1 MRPSPLALY
10 VLVIV
15 AAWLPT
21 AALAQPRAQVSFA
34 TFEAERRPYL
44 EVYLTAERASLSR
57 GEDGRR
63 AVDVLLTLEPAG
75 GPADTLALAD
85 RVTMWSPATDT
96 VANFMEALRYSVPT
110 GEYVLRLTLSDPH
123 AGSGTLPLKL
133 ATPVTVRAPSSGLRL
148 SDVQLVASR
157 TPAAEATAAST
168 LVKGGYVLEP
178 LAGNLV
184 RRQMS
189 GTSAYVE
196 VYPAQPATASPA
208 VLEHTLSRITDAG
221 TTEDLLRKTVRLR
234 DLRATTPVFL
244 SYNTES
250 LESGRYLLTVTL
262 RDRAL
267 QELDRRLATFFVA
280 NPEADALAAAAVGP
294 ADTAFVDAIPADS
307 LAYVLLSL
315 IPVTEGGEQAVVQGA
330 VRSDD
335 EAIQRRTIL
344 NHFVAM
350 APRPS
355 AAGDT
360 YRAYMRVVREVD
372 LAFRSGF
379 GRGFQTDRGHIW
391 LKYGQ
396 PDDRI
401 EVNNDPSAPPY
412 EIWVYNYVERTQQ
425 TPGKFL
431 FYNPSLD
438 NANYVM
444 LHSTVRG
451 EIRDPRWRRELYSKT
466 IGEFGDEDTAQGF
479 DVGDNVGRY
488 ADQYFNDN

>member
-1 MRPSPLALY
+1 MRPSLLASC
-10 VLVIV
+10 
-15 AAWLPT
+15 
-21 AALAQPRAQVSFA
+21 AALTAVTAGAQPRAQVSFA
-34 TFEAERRPYL
+34 TFEAGRRPYL
-44 EVYLTAERASLSR
+44 EVYVTAERASLVR
-57 GEDGRR
+57 GADGRH
-63 AVDVLLTLEPAG
+63 AVDLLVTLEPDG
-75 GPADTLALAD
+75 GGTDTLALAD
-85 RVTMWSPATDT
+85 RVTMWSPRTDT
-96 VANFMEALRYSVPT
+96 VANFMEALRYPVPA
-110 GEYVLRLTLSDPH
+110 GEYVLRLALSDPH
-123 AGSGTLPLKL
+123 DTLGTLPLKL
-133 ATPVTVRAPSSGLRL
+133 ATPVTVHAATSAPRL
-148 SDVQLVASR
+148 SDVQLVAGR
-157 TPAAEATAAST
+157 TPATGADTAST

-184 RRQMS
+184 RRQMT

-196 VYPAQPATASPA
+196 VYPAAAASTAPT

-221 TTEDLLRKTVRLR
+221 TTEDLARKTIRLR
-234 DLRATTPVFL
+234 DLRETTPVFL
-244 SYNTES
+244 TYNTES
-250 LESGRYLLTVTL
+250 LPSGRYLLTVTL

-267 QELDRRLATFFVA
+267 QQLDQRLSTFFVA
-280 NPEADALAAAAVGP
+280 NPAADALAAAAVGP
-294 ADTAFVDAIPADS
+294 ADTAFVEAIPTDS
-307 LAYVLLSL
+307 LEYVLLSL
-315 IPVTEGGEQAVVQGA
+315 IPVTAGGEQAVVQGA
-330 VRSDD
+330 IRSDD
-335 EAIQRRTIL
+335 AAVQRRTIL
-344 NHFVAM
+344 NHFVAA

-360 YRAYMRVVREVD
+360 YRAYMDVVREVD

-379 GRGFQTDRGHIW
+379 GRGFQTDRGHVW

-466 IGEFGDEDTAQGF
+466 IGEFGDEDSAQGF

>member
-1 MRPSPLALY
+1 MRSCLLASL
-10 VLVIV
+10 VL
-15 AAWLPT
+15 AA
-21 AALAQPRAQVSFA
+21 AAAAAQPRAQVSYA
-34 TFEAERRPYL
+34 TFEAARQPYL
-44 EVYLTAERASLSR
+44 EVYVTAERRSLERS
-57 GEDGRR
+57 EDGRH
-63 AVDVLLTLEPAG
+63 AVDLLLTLEHEGA
-75 GPADTLALAD
+75 ASDTLVLAD
-85 RVTMWSPATDT
+85 RVTMWSPPSDSL
-96 VANFMEALRYSVPT
+96 ANFMEALRYSVPA
-110 GEYVLRLTLSDPH
+110 GEYVLRLALADAH
-123 AGSGTLPLKL
+123 AGEGAPPLKL
-133 ATPVTVRAPSSGLRL
+133 ATPVRVRAPSRSLRL
-148 SDVQLVASR
+148 SDIQLVASR
-157 TPAAEATAAST
+157 TPVAEESAASS
-168 LVKGGYVLEP
+168 LVKGDYVLEP

-196 VYPAQPATASPA
+196 VYQAEPASGSPA
-208 VLEHTLSRITDAG
+208 VLEHTLSRLS
-221 TTEDLLRKTVRLR
+221 DLGQTVDLSRKTIRLR
-234 DLRATTPVFL
+234 DLAPTTPVFL

-250 LESGRYLLTVTL
+250 LESGQYLLTVTL

-280 NPEADALAAAAVGP
+280 NPEADAVAAARVGP
-294 ADTAFVDAIPADS
+294 PDTAFVDRIPTDS
-307 LAYVLLSL
+307 LEYVLLSL
-315 IPVTEGGEQAVVQGA
+315 IPVTEAEQQGVLQGA

-335 EAIQRRTIL
+335 EDIQRRTIL
-344 NHFVAM
+344 NHFVAT

-355 AAGDT
+355 AAGET
-360 YRAYMRVVREVD
+360 YRQYMAVVREVD

-379 GRGFQTDRGHIW
+379 GRGFQPDRGHIW

-412 EIWVYNYVERTQQ
+412 EIWVYNYVERTRQ

-466 IGEFGDEDTAQGF
+466 IGEFGDPDSAQGL